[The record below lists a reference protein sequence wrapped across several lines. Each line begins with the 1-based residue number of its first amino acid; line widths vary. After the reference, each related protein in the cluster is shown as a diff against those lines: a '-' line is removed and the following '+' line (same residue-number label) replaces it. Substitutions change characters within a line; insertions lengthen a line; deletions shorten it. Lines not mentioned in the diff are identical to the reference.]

1 VSEWFTGFFDALAND
16 VWEAA
21 MSPEATQSEVAWLQ
35 ETLALQ
41 PGSTVLDVP
50 CGRGRLALG
59 LAGRGLHVVG
69 VDLSPDALD
78 RLRRRAR
85 DAGLDVD
92 VRQGDMRDLVVPPV
106 DGAFC
111 MGNSVGYFG
120 PEGLVRFLAGVAR
133 AVRSGGRFVIDTSMA
148 AESVLAHFEPESTF
162 EAGGIS
168 MSDRNH
174 YEPRSSRLDTAV
186 TFERLG
192 VGGSLGEGTPVTRH
206 MSVWVITSGELV
218 RLVSAAGF
226 DVEGLLAG
234 TDGTPFEL
242 GSPRLLLV
250 ARRH

>member
-50 CGRGRLALG
+50 CGRGRLA
-59 LAGRGLHVVG
+59 
-69 VDLSPDALD
+69 
-78 RLRRRAR
+78 
-85 DAGLDVD
+85 
-92 VRQGDMRDLVVPPV
+92 
-106 DGAFC
+106 
-111 MGNSVGYFG
+111 
-120 PEGLVRFLAGVAR
+120 LVRFLAGVAR